1 MDERMRV
8 VILGAGGLARE
19 VADVILACNAQR
31 AQYEIIG
38 FIDENPAHHGKRLNG
53 IRVLGDFS
61 WFDTIDTASVYA
73 IAAVGNPGIRKKLV
87 NKALQKAVKFYN
99 VIHPQAVAT
108 SALDLGVGVVITAG
122 CILTNNIKIGSHVY
136 LNLGCTVCHDAV
148 LDDFCNLNP
157 GVRISGN
164 VHIEVGC
171 ELGTGAIVIP
181 ERTVGRWSII
191 GAGTVVNRDVPA
203 NVTAV
208 GVPAKVI
215 KTREEGWHER

>member
-1 MDERMRV
+1 MKRV

-19 VADVILACNAQR
+19 VSDVLMACNAQR
-31 AQYEIIG
+31 PQFEIIG
-38 FIDENPAHHGKRLNG
+38 FIDENPEHHGKRLNG
-53 IRVLGDFS
+53 SRILGDFS
-61 WFDTIDTASVYA
+61 WFDMIDTTHIYA
-73 IAAVGNPGIRKKLV
+73 ISAVGNPAIRKKLIR
-87 NKALQKAVKFYN
+87 KALDKDVKFCN
-99 VIHPQAVAT
+99 VIHPQAVVT
-108 SALDLGVGVVITAG
+108 SAIDLGVGVVISAG
-122 CILTNNIKIGSHVY
+122 CILTNSIKTGSHVY

-164 VHIEVGC
+164 VHIEAGC

-181 ERTVGRWSII
+181 ARTVGRWSIL
-191 GAGTVVNRDVPA
+191 GAGAVVHQDVPA